1 MFVITLRRPVRAI
14 LILSVLFFYSVPS
27 FSSEKEIK
35 IGIQH
40 IGNRDHNIVLHFNV
54 PLTEE
59 MERVIS
65 KQEGVEFIAKYPGGK
80 YKINVVIGEMFS
92 PQEVIDNIIKALRI
106 EVFKGKSVKA
116 YPMK

>member
-1 MFVITLRRPVRAI
+1 MFVITLRRPVHAI

-35 IGIQH
+35 IGIQY
-40 IGNRDHNIVLHFNV
+40 ISNHNINLHFNV

-65 KQEGVEFIAKYPGGK
+65 KQEGVEFIAKYSGGK

-116 YPMK
+116 HPMK